1 MRCACRACRFDKC
14 VAVGMNPKAI
24 QCNRT
29 GRLSFAQETPTSSTS
44 FYPYFESD
52 IPQQQLSTSNSM
64 EKELCCLLP
73 QTTDSNR
80 KRSSTSPDSESA
92 SKRAYTISAL
102 LDFPESETI
111 STTDENSRFRCT
123 KTDVPSTTTTNV
135 ISSIHDAVGKYYSIS
150 EKHERLILHLI
161 RAQEIINAWLDPEKC
176 DTSVSILD
184 LLTRPSIVTAKYPI
198 KYFNEK

>member
-24 QCNRT
+24 QCSRT
-29 GRLSFAQETPTSSTS
+29 GRLSSPQETPTSSTS

-52 IPQQQLSTSNSM
+52 LPQQQLSTSSSM
-64 EKELCCLLP
+64 EKELYCLLP

-102 LDFPESETI
+102 LGFPESESI
-111 STTDENSRFRCT
+111 STADENSR
-123 KTDVPSTTTTNV
+123 
-135 ISSIHDAVGKYYSIS
+135 
-150 EKHERLILHLI
+150 
-161 RAQEIINAWLDPEKC
+161 
-176 DTSVSILD
+176 
-184 LLTRPSIVTAKYPI
+184 
-198 KYFNEK
+198 